1 MICDVRG
8 FGGHLV
14 GADAEHKRIIV
25 VSGFREIYMPDSYC
39 FLAEIQQM
47 K

>member
-1 MICDVRG
+1 MPKSLDLRE
-8 FGGHLV
+8 
-14 GADAEHKRIIV
+14 ASEHKRIIV